1 MGTGPMEREGDTAWD
16 ITEDIAD
23 DAEMR
28 VQDALA
34 REPQITSDL
43 VASWLRQNPE
53 FLRQNPGVLD
63 ALAPP
68 DRGGEGVV
76 DLQSAMLQRRQGE
89 IDDLKDC
96 ARTVI
101 ETSRSNMSIQS
112 RTHAAVLGLLAAED
126 FDHLLHVV
134 TDELPMVLDVDVCTI
149 GFELQGPPPPILVSS
164 NVRLLPPGTV
174 DALID
179 TARTTRL
186 IAEIVDD
193 GTLFGA
199 GAGVVR
205 SAALARIDPGD
216 DVPVGL
222 LCLGSRDDLFYPGQ
236 GTELLTFLT
245 HVVEHCVHRWMVQQ
259 PS

>member
-1 MGTGPMEREGDTAWD
+1 MESRKDAAWD
-16 ITEDIAD
+16 LAGDIAP
-23 DAEMR
+23 DAEAR
-28 VQDALA
+28 VQEALA
-34 REPQITSDL
+34 KEPDVTPDL
-43 VASWLRQNPE
+43 VAAYLRQNPA
-53 FLRQNPGVLD
+53 FLQQNPGLLD
-63 ALAPP
+63 AMDAP
-68 DRGGEGVV
+68 DRGTGDGVV
-76 DLQSAMLQRRQGE
+76 DLQTAMLSRRQGE
-89 IDDLKDC
+89 IEDLKDC

-101 ETSRSNMSIQS
+101 ETSRTNMSVQS

-126 FDHLLHVV
+126 FDHLLHVI
-134 TDELPMVLDVDVCTI
+134 TDELPMVLDVDVCTL
-149 GFELQGPPPPILVSS
+149 GFELLGPPTPMLVSS

-199 GAGVVR
+199 GSGVVR
-205 SAALARIDPGD
+205 SAALTRIDPGD

-222 LCLGSRDDLFYPGQ
+222 LCIGSRDDLFYPGQ